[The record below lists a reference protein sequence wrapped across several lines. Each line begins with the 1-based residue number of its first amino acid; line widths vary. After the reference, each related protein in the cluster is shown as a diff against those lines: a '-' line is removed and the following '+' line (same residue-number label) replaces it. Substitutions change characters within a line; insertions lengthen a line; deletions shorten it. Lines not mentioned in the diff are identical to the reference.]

1 MAGASITDKARDIE
15 TRITS
20 VLSALD
26 VDGLPLAARNLVEQ
40 IKRVATDARLD
51 ARDYQY
57 AETRAEQLAL
67 AAAAK
72 KRYQMLQH
80 HILKASEQDMFSA
93 IEVAQLSA
101 HIEQLMTN
109 ME

>member
-1 MAGASITDKARDIE
+1 MAGSITDKARDIE

-20 VLSALD
+20 VLAALD
-26 VDGLPLAARNLVEQ
+26 IDGLPLVERNLVEK
-40 IKRVATDARLD
+40 IKRVTTDARLD

-57 AETRAEQLAL
+57 AETRVEQQAS
-67 AAAAK
+67 ATAAK
-72 KRYQMLQH
+72 KRYQSLQQY
-80 HILKASEQDMFSA
+80 ILKASEHNMFSA
-93 IEVAQLSA
+93 IEIAQLGA

>member
-1 MAGASITDKARDIE
+1 MAGSITDKARDIE
-15 TRITS
+15 TRIIN
-20 VLSALD
+20 VLAALD
-26 VDGLPLAARNLVEQ
+26 VDGLPLTERNLVEQ

-57 AETRAEQLAL
+57 AETRAEQLTL
-67 AAAAK
+67 ATAAK
-72 KRYQMLQH
+72 KRYQTLQQ
-80 HILKASEQDMFSA
+80 HILKASEHNMFSA
-93 IEVAQLSA
+93 IEIAQLSA